1 MIHMNGHPSRG
12 ATLTGP
18 ATNGFKTVLHPASDL
33 TKANLGLIQ
42 DRA

>member
-1 MIHMNGHPSRG
+1 MTGS
-12 ATLTGP
+12 ATIGL
-18 ATNGFKTVLHPASDL
+18 KTVLHPASDL